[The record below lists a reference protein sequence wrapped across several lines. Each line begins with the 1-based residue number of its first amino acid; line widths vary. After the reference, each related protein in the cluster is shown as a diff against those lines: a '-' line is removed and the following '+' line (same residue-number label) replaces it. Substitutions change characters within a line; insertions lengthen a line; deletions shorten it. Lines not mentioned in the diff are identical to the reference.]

1 MRPYARAI
9 GLVRL
14 VKTAWTFGDW
24 VPYVLWKLEKHTGR
38 PIELSDRQRRHPF
51 IYAWPI
57 IIPLLLTRTLR

>member
-24 VPYVLWKLEKHTGR
+24 VPYVLWIMEKHTGR